1 MRRVLINGRVVVA
14 DEATLAGLQAQGL
27 LVQELG
33 GGSFPPPSSTLPVG
47 QFRDVSSF
55 MIEVLGDVRRLAVTQ
70 AADMNELSQ
79 AFGILVLE
87 QTKRFTEELARAR
100 AASQK
105 SLGDVDMLARAIV
118 AHNFGQATVQGQA
131 TVETTPEKPIIA
143 SKKFHH

>member
-1 MRRVLINGRVVVA
+1 MRRVLINGRVWVG

-33 GGSFPPPSSTLPVG
+33 GGSLPPPSTLPVG
-47 QFRDVSSF
+47 QCRDVASF
-55 MIEVLGDVRRLAVTQ
+55 MIEVLGDVRKIAVTQ
-70 AADMNELSQ
+70 ASDMNELSQ

-118 AHNFGQATVQGQA
+118 AHNFGQAAAQTAAQTA
-131 TVETTPEKPIIA
+131 TTPTEARVTRKTY
-143 SKKFHH
+143 H

>member
-1 MRRVLINGRVVVA
+1 MRRVLINGRVVEA

-27 LVQELG
+27 LVQELA
-33 GGSFPPPSSTLPVG
+33 GGSLPPPSATLPVG
-47 QFRDVSSF
+47 QLRDVMSL

-70 AADMNELSQ
+70 ASDMNELSQ

-118 AHNFGQATVQGQA
+118 AHNFGQAAAQTAAQTA
-131 TVETTPEKPIIA
+131 TTPTEARVTRKPY
-143 SKKFHH
+143 H